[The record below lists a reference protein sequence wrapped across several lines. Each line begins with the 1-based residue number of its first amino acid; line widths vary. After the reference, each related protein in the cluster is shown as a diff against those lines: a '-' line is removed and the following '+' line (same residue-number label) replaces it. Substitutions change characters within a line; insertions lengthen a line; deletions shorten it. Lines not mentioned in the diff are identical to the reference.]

1 MDTKFARKGLAAA
14 GLMNIGGVL
23 VFSRLFTN
31 QAINDA
37 DPVVMSNFGLLM
49 IIVWGQANLGAAA
62 SGTHLK
68 WLAAAFAV
76 EKLVYV
82 VAWILWLSGNS
93 LAQLYATDAF
103 AGIFFA
109 IYGLNDLAFMLFF
122 AWMFLAR
129 AEVTR
134 PGAAAPP
141 R

>member
-1 MDTKFARKGLAAA
+1 MNPTFARKGLVAA

-37 DPVVMSNFGLLM
+37 DPVVMSNFGLVM
-49 IIVWGQANLGAAA
+49 IVVWGLAYLATAA
-62 SGTHLK
+62 SGAHLK
-68 WLAAAFAV
+68 WLAGAFAV

-82 VAWILWLSGNS
+82 VAWVYWHSGNS
-93 LAQLYATDAF
+93 LSQLYATDAF
-103 AGIFFA
+103 AGIFYA

-122 AWMFLAR
+122 AWLFMAR
-129 AEVTR
+129 ASAR
-134 PGAAAPP
+134 P